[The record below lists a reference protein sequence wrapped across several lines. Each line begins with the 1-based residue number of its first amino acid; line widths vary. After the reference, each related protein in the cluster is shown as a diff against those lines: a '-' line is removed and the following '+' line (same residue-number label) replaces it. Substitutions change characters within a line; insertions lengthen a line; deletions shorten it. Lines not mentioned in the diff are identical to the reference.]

1 MRRIIFFT
9 LSICLS
15 LPLLSQTKG
24 NVSVCIRDSVNK
36 ALPDVGAMFFQSDS
50 LVAGITTGK
59 DGCFSLSLDT
69 GNYTVHVTHLGYEEY
84 TGEIHLT
91 PAGVRLPTIV
101 LKEAVVELDAVTIS
115 NRTFSA
121 ESNRSL
127 FKIPANVK
135 SSSTDIYQVL
145 STVPALIV
153 NPVEKT
159 AALAGSENSIIM
171 VNNIRR
177 DRAYLSIIDI
187 KDIDRV
193 EIIRSP
199 GSRYKNVDGIIN
211 IVAKAPAAGQSL
223 YLSGRLEPTLEQGY
237 FDGGYVYTGEKVSAS
252 LMLQNFF
259 FDDANGKES
268 IIRDVSV
275 GNDVTHTEK
284 NSTATSS
291 SFMNSYIG
299 ANIDYLASPKTF
311 TSLNLSYAAGPA
323 ENESPYA
330 GSVSS
335 GSQDYKFD
343 ALSKSKSDFNK
354 YQLKFY
360 LQTDFNKKN
369 SMNID
374 ARYDMTSTESNSLY
388 NESNNSGHFYENRQ
402 INNTD
407 AQGFEAQVNFQHQ
420 LSKVRFEEG
429 YRIYLD
435 DNVID
440 NETNGVFNK
449 TDHNEWRHYLY
460 ANLLGNISEK
470 LVYQAGA
477 GFDMS
482 RVTLNNALSTHNE
495 LTPNAMLRYIMKGG
509 QNISLNYSLTR
520 KSPPSS
526 ALNPIPS
533 YVDSSRIV
541 TGNPDL
547 KPYYLNTLGL
557 SYELYKNKIYI
568 QSSLWYSLANN
579 YITRQDNLDEN
590 GVYHITY
597 VNASRYS
604 SATASLNASYSI
616 FNWWQIMMN
625 GSMRYNMYEDDNI
638 PRLNKNFWTYSAWL
652 SSSVNYKRLS
662 LMFNAPVSF
671 RNASLTG
678 YALYTTES
686 SINASYRL
694 NNSWSVTGM
703 FRYLTPTRYKTETFG
718 DGFTEI
724 YDSKT
729 SDRYLRFILGI
740 RYSFQKGKQQ
750 QYRQRNVKNYDDE
763 ASVGVR
769 SY

>member
-1 MRRIIFFT
+1 
-9 LSICLS
+9 
-15 LPLLSQTKG
+15 
-24 NVSVCIRDSVNK
+24 VSVCIRDSANK

-69 GNYTVHVTHLGYEEY
+69 GNYTVHITHLGYEEY

-91 PAGVRLPTIV
+91 STGVRLPAII

-115 NRTFSA
+115 TSNPTFSA
-121 ESNRSL
+121 ELNKSS
-127 FKIPANVK
+127 FKILGNVK
-135 SSSTDIYQVL
+135 GSSTDVYQIL
-145 STVPALIV
+145 ATVPALIV

-177 DRAYLSIIDI
+177 DKGYLLLLDP
-187 KDIDRV
+187 KDIDRI

-199 GSRYKNVDGIIN
+199 GSRYKNIDGIIN
-211 IVAKAPAAGQSL
+211 IVAKAPVAGQSL

-237 FDGGYVYTGEKVSAS
+237 FDGGYTYTGEKVSAS

-259 FDDANGKES
+259 FDDANGEES
-268 IIRDVSV
+268 IVRDVSL
-275 GNDVTHTEK
+275 GNDAVHTEK
-284 NSTATSS
+284 ESNAALA
-291 SFMNSYIG
+291 SFMSSYIG
-299 ANIDYLASPKTF
+299 TNIDYVVSPKTF
-311 TSLNLSYAAGPA
+311 TSLNLSYILSPS
-323 ENESPYA
+323 ENETPYS

-335 GSQDYKFD
+335 NSQDYKFD
-343 ALSKSKSDFNK
+343 ALSKSKSDFTK

-360 LQTDFNKKN
+360 LQTEFNKKN
-369 SMNID
+369 SMSID

-402 INNTD
+402 INNAD
-407 AQGFEAQVNFQHQ
+407 VQGFEAQVNFQHQ
-420 LSKVRFEEG
+420 LSKVKFEEG

-440 NETNGVFNK
+440 NETNGIFNK
-449 TDHNEWRHYLY
+449 TEHNEWRHYLY
-460 ANLLGNISEK
+460 ANLLGNINEK
-470 LVYQAGA
+470 LVYQAGT

-526 ALNPIPS
+526 ALNPIPT

-557 SYELYKNKIYI
+557 SYELYKNKFYI

-604 SATASLNASYSI
+604 SATASLNASYNI
-616 FNWWQIMMN
+616 FNWWQIMIN
-625 GSMRYNMYEDDNI
+625 GSMKYNMYEDDNVA
-638 PRLNKNFWTYSAWL
+638 RLNKKFWTYSAWL
-652 SSSVNYKRLS
+652 SANINYKKLS
-662 LMFNAPVSF
+662 LIFNAPVNF
-671 RNASLTG
+671 RNVSLTG
-678 YALYTTES
+678 YASYTTES

-703 FRYLTPTRYKTETFG
+703 LRYLVPTRYKIETFG

-724 YDSKT
+724 YYSDMT
-729 SDRYLRFILGI
+729 DRYLRFMLGI

-750 QYRQRNVKNYDDE
+750 QYRQKNVKNYDDE
-763 ASVGVR
+763 AKVEVR